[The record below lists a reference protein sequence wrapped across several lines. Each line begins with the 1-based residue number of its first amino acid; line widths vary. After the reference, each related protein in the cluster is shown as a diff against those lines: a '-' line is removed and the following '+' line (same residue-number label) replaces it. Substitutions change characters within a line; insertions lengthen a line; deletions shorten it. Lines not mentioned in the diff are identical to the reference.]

1 MEFGDPSHLGL
12 HQIVVLM
19 EKRRKGLSIIQGI
32 LDQEF
37 RERVGD
43 YLLLMLLEFA
53 KIVQGKLVAK
63 LPYYVRNG
71 R

>member
-1 MEFGDPSHLGL
+1 L
-12 HQIVVLM
+12 HQIAVLR
-19 EKRRKGLSIIQGI
+19 EKRRKGSSIIQGI

-53 KIVQGKLVAK
+53 GKYGVL
-63 LPYYVRNG
+63 
-71 R
+71 

>member
-1 MEFGDPSHLGL
+1 
-12 HQIVVLM
+12 M
-19 EKRRKGLSIIQGI
+19 EKRRKGSSIIQGI

-53 KIVQGKLVAK
+53 KILQGKLVAK
-63 LPYYVRNG
+63 LSYYVRNG